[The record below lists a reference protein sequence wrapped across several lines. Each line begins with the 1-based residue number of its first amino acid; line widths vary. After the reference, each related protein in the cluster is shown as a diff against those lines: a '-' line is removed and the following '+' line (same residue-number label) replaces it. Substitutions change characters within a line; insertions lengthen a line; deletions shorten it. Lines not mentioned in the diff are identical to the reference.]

1 MIDEFIIDNFL
12 CSVVDIVHFMHP
24 QHLIIRFELFG
35 YAFLF
40 GELFHKPIKH
50 FIRFFVN
57 ICEIGGELTARQ

>member
-1 MIDEFIIDNFL
+1 MIDNF
-12 CSVVDIVHFMHP
+12 IVYDFFGTIADVIHTLHP

-50 FIRFFVN
+50 FIRIFVN
-57 ICEIGGELTARQ
+57 ICEIGGELTAR